1 MGKVELDNELLK
13 VKKATISSFSLITLT
28 GISFTWDA
36 FFGSN
41 YSSSFKVWSKDIYS
55 KLKFRLSS
63 FDILPLIAFKLGPF
77 LCFKIAVSKGSKI
90 FKLKLFAFFL
100 GKFSLVRISKF
111 LTILLK

>member
-1 MGKVELDNELLK
+1 MSL
-13 VKKATISSFSLITLT
+13 FSLITLT

-55 KLKFRLSS
+55 KRKLGLSS
-63 FDILPLIAFKLGPF
+63 FDILHLITFKFGQF
-77 LCFKIAVSKGSKI
+77 LYFEIAVSTGSKI
-90 FKLKLFAFFL
+90 FKLKPFALFL
-100 GKFSLVRISKF
+100 GKFSLVRVSKF